1 MISTAPAPSVTQ
13 CLECNAPLSPAET
26 HGLCARCLLK
36 MGLASQF
43 GENSVADAGVR
54 KFVPPPMFPFDFG
67 GYRVLRLLG
76 RGGMGAVYEA
86 EQHATG
92 RRVALKVLGHTID
105 SPEMRKRF
113 LREGRLAASVNHPN
127 SVYIFGTEE
136 IDGAPVIAMELV
148 AGGTLRDRIRKG
160 PLPVRE
166 AVDATLQL
174 IAGLEAAAS
183 AGVLHRDVKPANCFV
198 TPDGTAKVGDFG
210 LSVSTLARHD
220 SQLTA
225 SGVML
230 GTPSYAPPEQLRGD
244 ELDVRADIYS
254 VGATLYSL
262 LTGRPPHE
270 GDNAVQ
276 VVAAVLDKAPKPIAE
291 FRKDVPPGLAQVIA
305 RCLAKK
311 RDDRFADY
319 AALRDALTPFSSQA
333 REAAPLGL
341 RTVAG
346 IIDLLLATIISA
358 AFWASGQTEDQRF
371 LLTRSLAATL
381 EFFGV
386 MFFGVFYFS
395 IPEGLWGA
403 SLGKM
408 LCGLRVVA
416 TGRGAPGIPL
426 ATLRA
431 FIVLLAINAGD
442 FIQLLISS
450 AEELRR
456 AVEQDGWIFADAVG
470 PAFMFLLFVTMRRR
484 NGFAAIHELLTG
496 TRVVVRSKASPRPRL
511 SENDLSANSLS
522 TSHRQGVPAL
532 AGPAS
537 PSPEAPQQ
545 TEAPLADIAGPPKG
559 GTPYLVDTRLGPFRL
574 VAPIA
579 EGWLAAYD
587 DVLRRNVWIHQREPG
602 PAPLAPAL
610 RDLARAGRL
619 RWIAGTRSESENWDA
634 FEAPSGRP
642 LTELSAQPWAAVRC
656 WLLDFAEEIDAAS
669 KDETLPAQLGLDQ
682 VWITADGR
690 ALLLDEPWPGAAAT
704 TPRFA
709 CADAAGTQQFLSD
722 VASATLDST
731 RLPLHARDFLQKLAA
746 AAFDRA
752 SFLAGNLRSLL
763 ARPATLTRRRRFASI
778 ALAPALALLIALPI
792 AGFILVRQHQ
802 EVAKWAA
809 RPELHKLD
817 LAFEQMNNMQG
828 GTTLVFN
835 GPTKELMQQQS
846 ERLAKYIS
854 GHYGT
859 FLLSPEFDRD
869 PVFGQWSQ
877 QQRDDLRA
885 VVKTHP
891 LVGPVELKSLDAIVN
906 PSLQKHLIDG
916 PTVAMVVIVGF
927 LFGTLILMCIG
938 QFVSLLLFRTTLGQ
952 RLFGFAVVN
961 QRGEPA
967 SRGRLLWRWAIIW
980 VPLIVIVVRIALV
993 NASLKPMTA
1002 FTATSLYV
1010 KATLWLL
1017 CVAVAMWKPE
1027 SGVHDDIAKTRLVPR

>member
-1 MISTAPAPSVTQ
+1 MTSTAPSPSVTQ

-43 GENSVADAGVR
+43 GENSVADAGAR

-86 EQHATG
+86 EQTATG

-148 AGGTLRDRIRKG
+148 AGGTLRDRIRQG

-210 LSVSTLARHD
+210 LSVSMLARND

-225 SGVML
+225 SGVLL

-244 ELDVRADIYS
+244 ELDLRADIYS

-291 FRKDVPPGLAQVIA
+291 FRKDVPPGLAQVIG

-311 RDDRFADY
+311 RDERFANY
-319 AALRDALTPFSSQA
+319 AALREALTPFSSQA

-346 IIDLLLATIISA
+346 MIDLLLATVISA
-358 AFWASGQTEDQRF
+358 GFWAAGQTEDQRF
-371 LLTRSLAATL
+371 LSSRSPAAWLEFIGVTLAA
-381 EFFGV
+381 V
-386 MFFGVFYFS
+386 AYFA

-416 TGRGAPGIPL
+416 TGRAAPGIPL

-431 FIVLLAINAGD
+431 LILMLVMNLGD

-450 AEELRR
+450 AEEVRQALLH
-456 AVEQDGWIFADAVG
+456 DGWVFADAVG
-470 PAFMFLLFVTMRRR
+470 PSFMFLLFVTMRRR

-496 TRVVVRSKASPRPRL
+496 TRVVVRPKGSERPRL
-511 SENDLSANSLS
+511 AETDPATSAAPS
-522 TSHRQGVPAL
+522 GFVVPPL
-532 AGPAS
+532 GGPAS
-537 PSPEAPQQ
+537 PTSGAPEKGGAPS
-545 TEAPLADIAGPPKG
+545 AANAGPPEG
-559 GTPYLVDTRLGPFRL
+559 ETTNPERLGPFRVVGTL
-574 VAPIA
+574 AG
-579 EGWLAAYD
+579 EWLAAYD
-587 DVLRRNVWIHQREPG
+587 DVLRRQVWIRRREPG
-602 PAPLAPAL
+602 AAGLAPAL

-619 RWIAGTRSESENWDA
+619 RWIAGTRGESENWDA
-634 FEAPSGRP
+634 FEAPTGRP
-642 LTELSAQPWAAVRC
+642 LTELTAQSWAAVRC
-656 WLLDFAEEIDAAS
+656 WLLDLAEEIDAAG
-669 KDETLPAQLGLDQ
+669 KDETLPPELGLDQ

-690 ALLLDEPWPGAAAT
+690 ALLLDEPWPGAPAAT

-709 CADAAGTQQFLSD
+709 CHDAAGAQRFLSA
-722 VASATLDST
+722 VASAALDST
-731 RLPLHARDFLQKLAA
+731 RLPLHARDFLKKLAA

-778 ALAPALALLIALPI
+778 ALAPALALMIAVPVG
-792 AGFILVRQHQ
+792 GFMFFRQHQ
-802 EVAKWAA
+802 EAAKWVE
-809 RPELHKLD
+809 RPVLHKLE
-817 LAFEQMNNMQG
+817 LAVEQMNNLQG
-828 GTTLVFN
+828 ATTIVFT
-835 GPTKELMQQQS
+835 GPTKEMMRQQA
-846 ERLAKYIS
+846 ERMAKYIA
-854 GHYGT
+854 GHYGD
-859 FLLSPEFDRD
+859 FVLSPELERD
-869 PVFGQWSQ
+869 PVFGQWPPE
-877 QQRDDLRA
+877 QRDNLRE
-885 VVKTHP
+885 VVKTHT
-891 LVGPVELKSLDAIVN
+891 PVSPAELQNIDAMVD
-906 PSLQKHLIDG
+906 PSLQRHLNDG
-916 PTVAMVVIVGF
+916 PTVMIVVVGGFLIGTLVIV
-927 LFGTLILMCIG
+927 CVA
-938 QFVSLLLFRTTLGQ
+938 QFISLLLFRTTLGQ

-961 QRGEPA
+961 RRGEPA
-967 SRGRLLWRWAIIW
+967 SRGRLLWRWLIIW
-980 VPLIVIVVRIALV
+980 LPLAVVVVRLALA
-993 NASLKPMTA
+993 NATFQPMTTFTIA
-1002 FTATSLYV
+1002 FLYV
-1010 KATLWLL
+1010 KTAIWLL

-1027 SGVHDDIAKTRLVPR
+1027 NGIHDDIAKTRLVPR